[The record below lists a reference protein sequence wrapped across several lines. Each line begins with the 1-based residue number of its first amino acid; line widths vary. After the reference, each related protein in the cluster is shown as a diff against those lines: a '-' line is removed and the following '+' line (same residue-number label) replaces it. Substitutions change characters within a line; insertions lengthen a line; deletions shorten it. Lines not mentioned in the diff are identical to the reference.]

1 TANRISETYVRRPM
15 SGGLCPDANALKSMS
30 GGQCTETSVRDLC
43 PETSVRTNPADAVRS
58 DNDAAAESATPSAA
72 TVNASLTATTA
83 TENIATT
90 GVNRLTTIRT
100 VCPTIVPYAKPLR
113 QEKGVVYLYGPSGVG
128 KTHTVFEHCGDRRL
142 DVTIHS
148 VMFIDYLRPDLFDD
162 NSDVRLSLL
171 RLINGNTF
179 TVNAKYQSVRS
190 ETWRNRLLVFAGH
203 DPVASYSPGVQC
215 RLKNG
220 SMLRD
225 RLVTVI
231 YVGHPLDGTYDC
243 DETCVPL
250 RDSYGDPPRLYSNFM
265 QEQQLWASKERQP
278 RMVRLLRLAAK
289 CSRPSMLPSWLARRR
304 RCSLVSL
311 LAVPANLLVIV
322 IVYQTPPPCGTTRG
336 HLHAVPGAQRPLGT
350 GLWFLAFCFAYAVT
364 GYGPQSPRSWTSGP
378 GCTTSPSPLR
388 LCFTLA
394 IGMDKLHQ
402 IKWPYSLRSGHDQE
416 KAAYY
421 YEFTSSSLM
430 FNTKTCGAN
439 AHSKVDVTLVVT
451 RIGLILFMVVML
463 VGGYAQPRM
472 QECAAAAPLRP
483 QAADVDGIDRD
494 SGSGGGGNGRSSKY
508 ESRRSG
514 LRGWITN
521 ACVILGF
528 LVCWLPFFIYK
539 IAIAIGPGGG
549 DTETGQFCII
559 WFTMNYTSINVA
571 IYGGTYKPFKKG
583 AKRFI
588 GRAVR
593 RK

>member
-1 TANRISETYVRRPM
+1 LSLLQQQHLHSQIP
-15 SGGLCPDANALKSMS
+15 
-30 GGQCTETSVRDLC
+30 
-43 PETSVRTNPADAVRS
+43 AVRS
-58 DNDAAAESATPSAA
+58 S
-72 TVNASLTATTA
+72 SLCSRDMAVILA
-83 TENIATT
+83 IVKN
-90 GVNRLTTIRT
+90 GGNRLE
-100 VCPTIVPYAKPLR
+100 L
-113 QEKGVVYLYGPSGVG
+113 
-128 KTHTVFEHCGDRRL
+128 
-142 DVTIHS
+142 
-148 VMFIDYLRPDLFDD
+148 
-162 NSDVRLSLL
+162 VRLL
-171 RLINGNTF
+171 R
-179 TVNAKYQSVRS
+179 
-190 ETWRNRLLVFAGH
+190 
-203 DPVASYSPGVQC
+203 
-215 RLKNG
+215 
-220 SMLRD
+220 RD
-225 RLVTVI
+225 I
-231 YVGHPLDGTYDC
+231 
-243 DETCVPL
+243 
-250 RDSYGDPPRLYSNFM
+250 SNFM
-265 QEQQLWASKERQP
+265 QEQQLCFKNASLEWFD
-278 RMVRLLRLAAK
+278 
-289 CSRPSMLPSWLARRR
+289 CSGCGQMRAVDSSWWRAVVVFV
-304 RCSLVSL
+304 VSL

-322 IVYQTPPPCGTTRG
+322 IVYQTPALRNNQGIYMLC
-336 HLHAVPGAQRPLGT
+336 LALSDLGT
-350 GLWFLAFCFAYAVT
+350 GLWFLAFCFRYAVT
-364 GYGPQSPRSWTSGP
+364 GYGPQSPEELDIGAWVYYLTI
-378 GCTTSPSPLR
+378 TTA

-402 IKWPYSLRSGHDQE
+402 IKWPYSYDRVMTRRKVRETVVTWEFRFIFRQASCQTHPPQVIAIASSIWLVIGILSLLPTRIVPISG
-416 KAAYY
+416 YY

-463 VGGYAQPRM
+463 VGGYGSLLVISRRHLRNMQRM

-588 GRAVR
+588 GRLCGKSVAKR
-593 RK
+593 EE